1 MAYNKIVNL
10 LEQTE
15 AVFNPTV
22 GSTSGS
28 NIYITAPFRGRLVE
42 AGFTP
47 RASIGSDMTL
57 AAAIGSF
64 ITSTAS
70 LMTEVITST
79 LGSFNSVMMV
89 AGNTASAQPPSP
101 AYVNAGDIV
110 RLTTSG
116 GNTSLTGGTVFATFV
131 KG

>member
-28 NIYITAPFRGRLVE
+28 PVYFNAPFRGQFIE

-79 LGSFNSVMMV
+79 LGSFNSVQIL
-89 AGNTASAQPPSP
+89 AGNTMSVAPPSP

-116 GNTSLTGGTVFATFV
+116 GNTSLTGGTVFATF
-131 KG
+131 KRG